1 MILSKIN
8 LFIVLALIL
17 VPIKTVADDK
27 AIPVFNNL
35 VQFSASVDAYSEMC
49 VKDFSS
55 ENAEEALFDLIESF
69 REIISMDDQEI
80 YKLRDKYFRIKKS
93 TTSQLTQLGLQRKK
107 SLCKK
112 YLNIFERFDIK
123 KQQKIEEI
131 ILIIDGKE

>member
-1 MILSKIN
+1 MKIN
-8 LFIVLALIL
+8 LLIILTLIL
-17 VPIKTVADDK
+17 VPIKSSADDRVLP
-27 AIPVFNNL
+27 IFNNL

-55 ENAEEALFDLIESF
+55 ENAEEDLFDLIESF
-69 REIISMDDQEI
+69 REIISIDEQEV

-93 TTSQLTQLGLQRKK
+93 TTSQLTQLGLNRKK

-131 ILIIDGKE
+131 ILIIDGKK

>member
-1 MILSKIN
+1 MKIN
-8 LFIVLALIL
+8 FFIILALIF

-49 VKDFSS
+49 VKAFNP
-55 ENAEEALFDLIESF
+55 ENAEEDLFDLIKSF
-69 REIISMDDQEI
+69 REIISIDDQEV
-80 YKLRDKYFRIKKS
+80 YKLRDKYFRIKMS

-131 ILIIDGKE
+131 ILIIDGKK

>member
-1 MILSKIN
+1 MKIN
-8 LFIVLALIL
+8 LLIVLTLIL
-17 VPIKTVADDK
+17 VPIKSSADDRVLP
-27 AIPVFNNL
+27 IFNNL

-55 ENAEEALFDLIESF
+55 ENAEEDLFDLIESF
-69 REIISMDDQEI
+69 REIISIDDQEV
-80 YKLRDKYFRIKKS
+80 YKLRDKYFRIKMS

-131 ILIIDGKE
+131 ILIIDGKK

>member
-1 MILSKIN
+1 MKIN
-8 LFIVLALIL
+8 LLIVLTLIL
-17 VPIKTVADDK
+17 VPIKSSADDR
-27 AIPVFNNL
+27 ALPIFNNL

-49 VKDFSS
+49 VKAFNP
-55 ENAEEALFDLIESF
+55 ENAEEDLFDLIKSF
-69 REIISMDDQEI
+69 REIISIDDQEV

-93 TTSQLTQLGLQRKK
+93 TTSQLTQLGLKRKK

-123 KQQKIEEI
+123 KQQKIDEI

>member
-1 MILSKIN
+1 MKIN
-8 LFIVLALIL
+8 IFIALIL
-17 VPIKTVADDK
+17 MLIPIKTIGDDN
-27 AIPVFNNL
+27 ALPVFSNL

-49 VKDFSS
+49 VKAFNP
-55 ENAEEALFDLIESF
+55 ENAEEDLFDLIESF
-69 REIISMDDQEI
+69 RTIISIDEQEV

-123 KQQKIEEI
+123 KQQKIDEI
-131 ILIIDGKE
+131 ILIIDAEK

>member
-1 MILSKIN
+1 MKIN
-8 LFIVLALIL
+8 LLIVLTLIL
-17 VPIKTVADDK
+17 VPIKSSADDRVLP
-27 AIPVFNNL
+27 IFNNL

-49 VKDFSS
+49 VKAFSS
-55 ENAEEALFDLIESF
+55 ENAEEDLFDLIESF
-69 REIISMDDQEI
+69 REIISIDEQEV
-80 YKLRDKYFRIKKS
+80 YKLRDKYFRIKMS

-131 ILIIDGKE
+131 ILIIDGKK

>member
-1 MILSKIN
+1 MKIN
-8 LFIVLALIL
+8 LFIVLTLIL
-17 VPIKTVADDK
+17 VPIKSSADDRVLP
-27 AIPVFNNL
+27 IFNNL

-55 ENAEEALFDLIESF
+55 ENAEEDLFDLIESF
-69 REIISMDDQEI
+69 REIISIDDQEV
-80 YKLRDKYFRIKKS
+80 YKLRVKYFRIKMS

-112 YLNIFERFDIK
+112 YLNIFVRFDIK
-123 KQQKIEEI
+123 KQQKIDEI

>member
-1 MILSKIN
+1 MKIN
-8 LFIVLALIL
+8 LLIVLTLIL
-17 VPIKTVADDK
+17 VPLKSSADDS
-27 AIPVFNNL
+27 ALPIFNNL

-49 VKDFSS
+49 VKAFNS
-55 ENAEEALFDLIESF
+55 ENAEEDLFDLIKSF
-69 REIISMDDQEI
+69 REIISIDEQEV

-123 KQQKIEEI
+123 KQQKIDEI
-131 ILIIDGKE
+131 ILIIDGKK

>member
-1 MILSKIN
+1 MKIN
-8 LFIVLALIL
+8 LLIVLTLIF
-17 VPIKTVADDK
+17 VPIKSSADDR
-27 AIPVFNNL
+27 ALPIFNNL

-49 VKDFSS
+49 VKAFSS
-55 ENAEEALFDLIESF
+55 ENAEEELFDLIESF
-69 REIISMDDQEI
+69 REIIRIDEQEV

-123 KQQKIEEI
+123 KQQKIDEI

>member
-1 MILSKIN
+1 MKIN

-17 VPIKTVADDK
+17 VPIKTIADDK
-27 AIPVFNNL
+27 TLPVFNNL

-49 VKDFSS
+49 VKAFNS
-55 ENAEEALFDLIESF
+55 ENAEEDLFDLIESF
-69 REIISMDDQEI
+69 REIISIDDQEV
-80 YKLRDKYFRIKKS
+80 YTLRDKYFRIKMS

-123 KQQKIEEI
+123 KQQEIEEI
-131 ILIIDGKE
+131 ILIIDGKK

>member
-1 MILSKIN
+1 MKIN

-49 VKDFSS
+49 IKGFNP
-55 ENAEEALFDLIESF
+55 ENAEEDLFDLIKSF

-123 KQQKIEEI
+123 KQQKIDEI
-131 ILIIDGKE
+131 ILIIDAEK

>member
-1 MILSKIN
+1 MKIN

-17 VPIKTVADDK
+17 VPIKTIADDK
-27 AIPVFNNL
+27 TLPVFNNL

-49 VKDFSS
+49 VKAFNS
-55 ENAEEALFDLIESF
+55 ENAEDDLFDLIESF
-69 REIISMDDQEI
+69 REIISIDDQEV
-80 YKLRDKYFRIKKS
+80 YKLRDKYFRIKMS

-131 ILIIDGKE
+131 ILIIDEKK

>member
-1 MILSKIN
+1 MKIN

-17 VPIKTVADDK
+17 VPIKTIADDK
-27 AIPVFNNL
+27 TLPVFNNL

-49 VKDFSS
+49 VKAFNS
-55 ENAEEALFDLIESF
+55 ENAEKDLFDLIESF
-69 REIISMDDQEI
+69 REIISIDDQEV
-80 YKLRDKYFRIKKS
+80 YKLRDKYFRIKMS

-131 ILIIDGKE
+131 ILIIDEKK

>member
-1 MILSKIN
+1 M
-8 LFIVLALIL
+8 LI
-17 VPIKTVADDK
+17 PIKTIGDDN
-27 AIPVFNNL
+27 ALPVFSNL

-49 VKDFSS
+49 VKAFNP
-55 ENAEEALFDLIESF
+55 ENAEEDLFDLIESF
-69 REIISMDDQEI
+69 RTIISIDEQEV

-123 KQQKIEEI
+123 KQQKIDEI
-131 ILIIDGKE
+131 ILIIDAEK

>member
-1 MILSKIN
+1 MNIN
-8 LFIVLALIL
+8 LLIVLTLIL
-17 VPIKTVADDK
+17 VPIKSSADDRVLP
-27 AIPVFNNL
+27 IFNNL

-55 ENAEEALFDLIESF
+55 ENAEEDLFDLIESF
-69 REIISMDDQEI
+69 REIISIDEQEV

-93 TTSQLTQLGLQRKK
+93 TTSQLTQLGLKRKK

-131 ILIIDGKE
+131 ILIIDGKK

>member
-1 MILSKIN
+1 MKIN
-8 LFIVLALIL
+8 LLIVLTLIL
-17 VPIKTVADDK
+17 VPIKSSADDRVLP
-27 AIPVFNNL
+27 IFNNL

-49 VKDFSS
+49 VKAFNS
-55 ENAEEALFDLIESF
+55 ENAEEDLFDLIESF
-69 REIISMDDQEI
+69 REIISIDDQEV
-80 YKLRDKYFRIKKS
+80 YKLRDKYFRIKMS

-123 KQQKIEEI
+123 KQQKIDEI

>member
-1 MILSKIN
+1 MKIN
-8 LFIVLALIL
+8 LLIVLTLIL
-17 VPIKTVADDK
+17 VPIKSSADDR
-27 AIPVFNNL
+27 ALPIFNNL

-49 VKDFSS
+49 VKAFNP
-55 ENAEEALFDLIESF
+55 ENAEEDLFDLIKSF
-69 REIISMDDQEI
+69 REMISIDEQEV

-123 KQQKIEEI
+123 KQQKIDEI
-131 ILIIDGKE
+131 ILIIDGKK

>member
-1 MILSKIN
+1 ML
-8 LFIVLALIL
+8 L
-17 VPIKTVADDK
+17 PIKTIADDK
-27 AIPVFNNL
+27 DLTVFNNL

-49 VKDFSS
+49 VKAFNS
-55 ENAEEALFDLIESF
+55 ENAEKDLFDLIESF
-69 REIISMDDQEI
+69 REIISIDDQEV
-80 YKLRDKYFRIKKS
+80 YKLRDKYFRIKMS

-131 ILIIDGKE
+131 ILIIDGKK

>member
-1 MILSKIN
+1 MKVN
-8 LFIVLALIL
+8 LFIVLTL
-17 VPIKTVADDK
+17 VLLPIKAIADDK
-27 AIPVFNNL
+27 ALPVFNNL

-49 VKDFSS
+49 VKAFNP
-55 ENAEEALFDLIESF
+55 ENAEEDLFDLIKSF
-69 REIISMDDQEI
+69 REMISIDEQEV

-123 KQQKIEEI
+123 KQQEIEEI
-131 ILIIDGKE
+131 ILIIDGKK

>member
-1 MILSKIN
+1 MKIN
-8 LFIVLALIL
+8 LLIVLTLIL
-17 VPIKTVADDK
+17 VPIKSSADDR
-27 AIPVFNNL
+27 ALPIFNNL

-49 VKDFSS
+49 VKAFNP
-55 ENAEEALFDLIESF
+55 ENAEEDLFDLIKSF
-69 REIISMDDQEI
+69 REIISIDDQEV

-123 KQQKIEEI
+123 KQQKIDEI

>member
-1 MILSKIN
+1 MKIN
-8 LFIVLALIL
+8 LLIVLTLIL
-17 VPIKTVADDK
+17 VPIKSSADDRVLP
-27 AIPVFNNL
+27 IFNNL

-49 VKDFSS
+49 VKAFNS
-55 ENAEEALFDLIESF
+55 ENAEEDLFDLIESF
-69 REIISMDDQEI
+69 REIISIDDQEV
-80 YKLRDKYFRIKKS
+80 YKLRDKYFRIKMS

-131 ILIIDGKE
+131 ILIIDGKK

>member
-1 MILSKIN
+1 MKIN
-8 LFIVLALIL
+8 LLIVLTLIF
-17 VPIKTVADDK
+17 VPIKSSADDR
-27 AIPVFNNL
+27 ALPIFNNL

-49 VKDFSS
+49 VKAFSS
-55 ENAEEALFDLIESF
+55 ENAEEDLFDLIESF
-69 REIISMDDQEI
+69 REIISIDEQEV

-93 TTSQLTQLGLQRKK
+93 TTSQLTQLGLKRKK

-131 ILIIDGKE
+131 ILIIDEKK